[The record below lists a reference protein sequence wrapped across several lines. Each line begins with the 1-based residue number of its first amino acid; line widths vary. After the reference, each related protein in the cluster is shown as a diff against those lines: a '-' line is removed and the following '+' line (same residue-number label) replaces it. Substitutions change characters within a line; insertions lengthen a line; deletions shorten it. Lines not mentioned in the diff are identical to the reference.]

1 MKTKTKRLIR
11 TVLGVV
17 VAIPLLGCPAAVVAV
32 GAGAGFVWLNGQL
45 EETIDRAL
53 PDVQKATEGALSDL
67 ELVGINA
74 TADKLKGEV
83 SGRMADGTKVVVWLK
98 AVDFEST
105 KVTIRAGTMGDKSI
119 SLQVLRHIKKRLG
132 IE

>member
-1 MKTKTKRLIR
+1 MMKRLVR
-11 TVLGVV
+11 AVFGVLMAV
-17 VAIPLLGCPAAVVAV
+17 PLLGCPAAVVAV

-53 PDVQKATEGALSDL
+53 PDVQQAAEGALADL
-67 ELVGINA
+67 DLVGIDT
-74 TADKLKGEV
+74 TADKLKAEV
-83 SGRMADGTKVVVWLK
+83 SGRMADGTKVTVWLK
-98 AVDFEST
+98 AEDFQST
-105 KVTIRAGTMGDKSI
+105 KVTIRAGAMGDKSV